1 MMEVNEK
8 TLLLDVNNVGYEVLA
23 PEDVRTSAQVGDN
36 LSLYIY
42 THVRE
47 DQITLFG
54 FQNKEA
60 KSLFLLL
67 ISVSGI
73 GPKTALELLGVS
85 AGKLVSAISTEDFAF
100 LTSCPGIGKKTAERL
115 SLELKDKV
123 AHLQNISTDP
133 QSATNYSHA
142 KILEENFSDI
152 IVALEGLGYDKK
164 YIVPVLS
171 RFREENVGTTLSD
184 EAIVTYCLQHL

>member
-1 MMEVNEK
+1 MEVNEK
-8 TLLLDVNNVGYEVLA
+8 TLLLDVNHVGYEVLA
-23 PEDVRTSAQVGDN
+23 PEDVRTSAHIGEE
-36 LSLYIY
+36 LALYIY

-54 FQNKEA
+54 FKNKEA
-60 KSLFLLL
+60 KALFLLL

-85 AGKLVSAISTEDFAF
+85 AEKLILAISKEDLAF

-123 AHLQNISTDP
+123 SHLQTTSLDSSST
-133 QSATNYSHA
+133 NFSHA

-171 RFREENVGTTLSD
+171 RFREDNVGTTLSD